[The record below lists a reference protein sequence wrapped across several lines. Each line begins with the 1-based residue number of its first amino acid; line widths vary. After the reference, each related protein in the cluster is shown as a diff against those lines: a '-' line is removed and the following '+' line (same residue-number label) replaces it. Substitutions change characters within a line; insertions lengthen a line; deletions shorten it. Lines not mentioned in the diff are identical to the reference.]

1 MWFIILVIVLIYA
14 LLLTP
19 IQQGINRVI
28 KDRRL
33 NFLANFLLAIVLFLL
48 LYAVTKSYGYNL
60 WE

>member
-33 NFLANFLLAIVLFLL
+33 NFLANFLLAIDLFLL